1 MRNKPVISLSTS
13 YLQSKFRGDGYGML
27 LRAAELG
34 YEYVELGHSTTVNSV
49 EGIFKALDEKIVKVS
64 SLHNFCPVP
73 PFAKGAA
80 PNLFSPATKSKM
92 ESELWLRH
100 TKNTIDFAAQFGAKA
115 VVCHCGFLSY
125 FFSKPSAALEKFLA
139 GHKDGVNVA
148 ENAEYKKI
156 LAKFMSA
163 AKRKSERADYKYISK
178 NIRAIDEFAKEK
190 NILIGLENREGADEL
205 PLDWNF
211 EVLVDGLKND
221 TQAKSWHD
229 VGHSMRKQ
237 LLGMGSQLDLV
248 GRTADSLIGWHL
260 HDCTKEG
267 KDHIAVG
274 KGCIDFKALAKFFN
288 PQKHIFTLELNRAV
302 SPQDAA
308 DSLKRVQD
316 LF

>member
-1 MRNKPVISLSTS
+1 
-13 YLQSKFRGDGYGML
+13 
-27 LRAAELG
+27 
-34 YEYVELGHSTTVNSV
+34 
-49 EGIFKALDEKIVKVS
+49 
-64 SLHNFCPVP
+64 
-73 PFAKGAA
+73 
-80 PNLFSPATKSKM
+80 
-92 ESELWLRH
+92 
-100 TKNTIDFAAQFGAKA
+100 
-115 VVCHCGFLSY
+115 
-125 FFSKPSAALEKFLA
+125 
-139 GHKDGVNVA
+139 
-148 ENAEYKKI
+148 
-156 LAKFMSA
+156 MSA

-178 NIRAIDEFAKEK
+178 NIRAIDEFAKGK

-248 GRTADSLIGWHL
+248 ERTADSLIGWHL

-267 KDHIAVG
+267 KDHVAVG